1 MVVESRNHRFLPPLL
16 GKAGNITPP
25 PSWLFLRVLR
35 SGAVLYSFLPPQ
47 LKRASSPYLNN
58 SKYLPIR
65 KENLVIS
72 FTSTLCCAFFLAA
85 CTAYLEGVSTA
96 LAELLR
102 NYSYSK
108 NFSERFC
115 LAPTARSRASPVE
128 IKTRC
133 LYERWFRAR
142 ERTSIMSGRLLGKPG
157 SDLFARVERE
167 LLEYVGYMVVHR
179 ALGDH
184 EH

>member
-16 GKAGNITPP
+16 GKAGNTTPP
-25 PSWLFLRVLR
+25 PPWLFLRVLR
-35 SGAVLYSFLPPQ
+35 SGAVPYSFLPPQ
-47 LKRASSPYLNN
+47 LKRVSSPYLNN
-58 SKYLPIR
+58 RKYLPRR

-108 NFSERFC
+108 DLSESIC
-115 LAPTARSRASPVE
+115 VAATARAHSSPKRQRLDVPMRRGSGQQIAHQSR
-128 IKTRC
+128 
-133 LYERWFRAR
+133 RATAR
-142 ERTSIMSGRLLGKPG
+142 PSGQRSVRESGERTS
-157 SDLFARVERE
+157 
-167 LLEYVGYMVVHR
+167 
-179 ALGDH
+179 
-184 EH
+184 